1 MRSGLRVFKGYFK
14 AYRKWIVGVVISI
27 TIVDIVGLVPPWII
41 GTAVDYLGGPMISLE
56 AAGLLAL
63 ALVLV
68 EFARATLRFLW
79 RRIAWD
85 FSRLVERD
93 LRERY
98 FAHLLRLSPS
108 YFDRHRTGEL
118 MTLATS
124 DIEVVRLF
132 FGLGILILVD
142 VLAILISTLPLLFFI
157 NWRLTIYTLLPL
169 PILTIITYVIIRLIH
184 KHSHALQEQYA
195 TLTAKVQENLTGAK
209 VVRSYVREQ
218 HEVAVFSRMCDDN
231 VRLSMQLARVNAF
244 FHPSISF
251 VVEFGALLV
260 LWIGGS
266 DVIRGTISLGDFV
279 KFSFYLAWL
288 AWPMVGLGYTLTLYQ
303 RGVAS
308 MERLQVVFK
317 TEPEIKDPA
326 EAYQQGQFLP
336 PEVAA
341 TAPFPASVSRGATVR
356 LRGDVQFRNLNF
368 SFGGPRVLTGIN
380 LSVPQGKTLGIVGAV
395 GSGKSTL
402 VSLLPR
408 LYDPPPDSVFIDGM
422 DIRKIPLAILR
433 GSIGFATQD
442 TLLFSDTVGN
452 NIAFGVPD
460 ADQRRIA
467 AVAEDVLLA
476 DEIRAFPDGFGQI
489 VGERGVTLSGG
500 QKQRVTIGR
509 ALILDPPIL
518 ILDDVLSSVDT
529 ATERKL
535 LANLRRAAMGRTC
548 FIVAH
553 RISTVQ
559 HADMIIVLDHGQIV
573 ERGTHAELLA
583 KGGLYA
589 AMYEKQLLAEELGER
604 SY

>member
-1 MRSGLRVFKGYFK
+1 LRVFKGYFK
-14 AYRKWIVGVVISI
+14 AYRKWIIGVVISI
-27 TIVDIVGLVPPWII
+27 TLVDIVGLVPPWII
-41 GTAVDYLGGPMISLE
+41 GTAVDYLSGPLTSLE
-56 AAGLLAL
+56 TAGLFAL

-68 EFARATLRFLW
+68 EFGRATIRFLW

-85 FSRLVERD
+85 FSRAVERD

-98 FAHLLRLSPS
+98 FAHLLKLSPS
-108 YFDRHRTGEL
+108 YFDNHKTGEL

-124 DIEVVRLF
+124 DIEFVRMF
-132 FGLGILILVD
+132 FGMGILILFD
-142 VLAILISTLPLLFFI
+142 ALAILITTLPVLFYL
-157 NWRLTIYTLLPL
+157 NLRLTIYTLLPMPFL
-169 PILTIITYVIIRLIH
+169 AVVTYVIIRLIH
-184 KHSHALQEQYA
+184 KCSHALQKQYA

-218 HEVAVFSRMCDDN
+218 HEVDVFSGMCDEN
-231 VRLSMQLARVNAF
+231 VRLSMQLARVNSF
-244 FHPSISF
+244 FHPVIFF

-308 MERLQVVFK
+308 MERIRAVLM
-317 TEPEIKDPA
+317 TEPEIKDPI
-326 EAYQQGQFLP
+326 EAYHGSQFLP
-336 PEVAA
+336 GGESTTVPDTPGAVEE
-341 TAPFPASVSRGATVR
+341 APPLR
-356 LRGDVQFRNLNF
+356 LRGEIHFKNLNF
-368 SFGGPRVLTGIN
+368 SFGKVDTLRDIN
-380 LSVPQGKTLGIVGAV
+380 LSVPQGTTLGIVGAV
-395 GSGKSTL
+395 GSGKSAL

-408 LYDPPPDSVFIDGM
+408 LYDPPPETVFIDGM
-422 DIRKIPLAILR
+422 DVRRIPLAILR

-452 NIAFGVPD
+452 NLAFGLPG
-460 ADQRRIA
+460 A
-467 AVAEDVLLA
+467 AHEKVAAAAEQVHIA
-476 DEIRAFPDGFGQI
+476 DEVATFPEGFQQI

-529 ATERKL
+529 ATESKL
-535 LANLRRAAMGRTC
+535 LSSLKQAATGRTC
-548 FIVAH
+548 LIVSH
-553 RISTVQ
+553 RLSTVQ
-559 HADMIIVLDHGQIV
+559 HADQIIVLDQGRIV

-589 AMYEKQLLAEELGER
+589 GMHEKQLLAEELVSGF
-604 SY
+604 